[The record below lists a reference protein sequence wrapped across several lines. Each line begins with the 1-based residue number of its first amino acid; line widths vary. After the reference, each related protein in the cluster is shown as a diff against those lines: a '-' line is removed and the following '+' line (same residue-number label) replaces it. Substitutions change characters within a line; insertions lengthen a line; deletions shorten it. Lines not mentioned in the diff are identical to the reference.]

1 MWQVPAPALRTQCG
15 KLPNAAKIVE
25 ETKACEIA
33 DLLPCERL
41 SRRVDSA
48 GVSWGA
54 APEVKAPNSYSVLNM
69 TVCEIQIF

>member
-1 MWQVPAPALRTQCG
+1 MWQVPAPALHTD
-15 KLPNAAKIVE
+15 AAKIVE

-41 SRRVDSA
+41 SRRVDLA

-54 APEVKAPNSYSVLNM
+54 APEIKAPNSDSVLNM
-69 TVCEIQIF
+69 TVCETWVF